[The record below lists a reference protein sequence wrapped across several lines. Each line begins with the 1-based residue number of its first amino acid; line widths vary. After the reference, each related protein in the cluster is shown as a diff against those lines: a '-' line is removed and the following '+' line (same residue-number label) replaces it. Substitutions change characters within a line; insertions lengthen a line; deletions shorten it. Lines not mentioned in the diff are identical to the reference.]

1 MPLSAEPIRLR
12 TESRVGLSDDYWLMS
27 EAAKEDDRLSGLLVA
42 WKKAKSCAAKRGI
55 IAHFKIMMREIEKCQ
70 TQNDSK

>member
-1 MPLSAEPIRLR
+1 
-12 TESRVGLSDDYWLMS
+12 MS